1 MPKPPAIRAELAD
14 LLDVKRTLANSM
26 KRKRITV
33 AGLAKQL
40 GTGRTAVRR
49 ALDAKNTS
57 TTFKTIQRTARA
69 LGYTVK
75 LEARPLTP
83 SELGNLAQKMVDA
96 KTPEEGDR
104 LQKELV
110 NGFFGHA
117 EGSAQERSTGC
128 DRGDSEKRWNERL
141 TPMNPT
147 CRAIFQSVISSDA
160 T

>member
-1 MPKPPAIRAELAD
+1 MPKTIASDAELAC
-14 LLDVKRTLANSM
+14 LFDVKRTLANSM
-26 KRKRITV
+26 KRKRVTV

-49 ALDAKNTS
+49 ALDVKNTS

-83 SELGNLAQKMVDA
+83 RELGDLAQKMIA
-96 KTPEEGDR
+96 AETPEEGDR
-104 LQKELV
+104 LEKELV

-117 EGSAQERSTGC
+117 AGPA
-128 DRGDSEKRWNERL
+128 
-141 TPMNPT
+141 
-147 CRAIFQSVISSDA
+147 
-160 T
+160 

>member
-1 MPKPPAIRAELAD
+1 MPKTQARNPELAD
-14 LLDVKRTLANSM
+14 LLNVKRTLSRSM
-26 KRKRITV
+26 KKKNITV

-49 ALDAKNTS
+49 ALDVKNTS

-83 SELGNLAQKMVDA
+83 EELGDIARRMVDA

-104 LQKELV
+104 LEAQLV
-110 NGFFGHA
+110 NGFFGDA
-117 EGSAQERSTGC
+117 E
-128 DRGDSEKRWNERL
+128 D
-141 TPMNPT
+141 PT
-147 CRAIFQSVISSDA
+147 
-160 T
+160 

>member
-1 MPKPPAIRAELAD
+1 MPKTTAIRSELAD
-14 LLDVKRTLANSM
+14 LLEVKRTLANSM
-26 KRKRITV
+26 KSKRITV

-49 ALDAKNTS
+49 ALDVKNTS

-83 SELGNLAQKMVDA
+83 IELGNLALKMVDA
-96 KTPEEGDR
+96 KTPAEGDR
-104 LQKELV
+104 LQEELV

-117 EGSAQERSTGC
+117 ESSA
-128 DRGDSEKRWNERL
+128 
-141 TPMNPT
+141 
-147 CRAIFQSVISSDA
+147 
-160 T
+160 